1 MEQKLLQLDYYKL
14 RSYFRENSIKSLE
27 ISNLVTL
34 SLNNL
39 AIKYAGDGLLVGKT
53 VKFVLWYTSLFEFEN
68 NFNILYVWDICLR
81 FV

>member
-53 VKFVLWYTSLFEFEN
+53 VKFVL
-68 NFNILYVWDICLR
+68 
-81 FV
+81 